1 MFSDF
6 LCNSIGSIVLDYLEI
21 VNILSFIVILKDLR
35 NLDVSADYSLTFV
48 ITMPITVH
56 WTPAFV

>member
-56 WTPAFV
+56 